1 MAETRLPVT
10 RQQVNPTPTKFTVS
24 ENPSMRANA
33 EFITQRTSDSSLIVL
48 DNRSIQEY
56 MQGRIPKAVSFPW
69 TDGMGEK
76 GEIFRSKEELQK
88 LFANNDISKDKQ
100 VVCYCSSGMRS
111 SHTFIAL
118 KIAGFQNVRLY
129 DGSIIDWASRRLP
142 IEY

>member
-1 MAETRLPVT
+1 M
-10 RQQVNPTPTKFTVS
+10 
-24 ENPSMRANA
+24 
-33 EFITQRTSDSSLIVL
+33 ITEHKWLADHLNDIDLVVL
-48 DNRSIQEY
+48 DNRSMQEY

-69 TDGMGEK
+69 ADGIGEE

-88 LFANNDISKDKQ
+88 LFADNGISQDKRI
-100 VVCYCSSGMRS
+100 VCYCSSGVRS
-111 SHTFIAL
+111 SHTFVAL